1 MNISEIFIRRPVATV
16 LISIAILLAG
26 IVGLKLLPQSNMP
39 NIDLPTIQVTAV
51 LPGASPETMASS
63 VATPLEKQFSAIS
76 GLDSM
81 NSTST
86 TGMTQITLQ
95 FDLSRKIDAA
105 AQDVQAAISI
115 ASYQLPSDM
124 PAPPSYQKINPA
136 IQPIL
141 FLAVTSD
148 TLPLSTVNYYASKYI
163 SQRISTVSG
172 VAQVQV
178 YGSQKYAVRIQLN
191 PEALAARGIG
201 MDEVVAAVKTGNV
214 NLPTGILSGSTKAF
228 TVESNGQLEDAAA
241 YRNLIIAYRDG
252 SPLRLGE
259 VAQVVDSVEETRVSA
274 WLNNERRALV
284 IAIQRQPGTNT
295 VAVVDRVRKL
305 LPELKGQMPASIKL
319 EVFFDMSQSI
329 RESVHEVKLTL
340 LLTMCLVVLVIF
352 LFLRNIPA
360 TIIPGAALAMSI
372 IGTFA
377 VMYFAGFSLN
387 ILSLMALAL
396 CTGFV
401 VDDAIVMLEN
411 IVRHVEQ
418 KEEPYQ
424 AALKGSREIGF
435 TIIAMTL
442 SLVVVFVPVL
452 FMGGV
457 LGRIFREFA
466 VTISAAILI
475 SGFISL
481 FLTPMLASHFLRI
494 HTLSERHSRF
504 YNYLENGL
512 TRLRLGYRNSLR
524 KVMEH
529 RLATIVVG
537 FAVLLATFFL
547 FAKIPKGFIP
557 SEDFNFLIVQT
568 EANQGISFDSMAA
581 HQRAAAEIFTRD
593 TNVDLMMHVVGF
605 MGAGNTGFMFV
616 RLKPRAERLLDA
628 DGVIEELRGKVSGIP
643 GIKVFM
649 QNPSAI
655 QIGAHSMKSPYQF
668 TLQSPNTG
676 ELYRYTEILENR
688 MKNVEEI
695 QDVSSDLQ
703 MQNPQVKVIID
714 RDKASALGISSYQ
727 VEDLLFS
734 AYGSRSVSTIF
745 MPEDQYSV
753 IMELQ
758 DRYQR
763 DPSALLKL
771 YLRSNTGAL
780 VPLSAV
786 ATMGQSVGPVS
797 INHQGQLP
805 SANISFSLK
814 PGISIGEASAAVQ
827 KLAMETLP
835 TSINGNFQGT
845 AQVFQSSAKTFLWLF
860 LGAILIIY
868 IVLGIL
874 YEDFIHPITIL
885 SGLPSAAFGALLALL
900 VFRVELN
907 IYAIVGILM
916 LIGIVKKNAIMMI
929 DFAVQGM
936 RNEGKSG
943 REAIFDGCL
952 IRFRPILMTSVAA
965 FIGSLPIAIGL
976 GAHAAGRR
984 PLGLAVAGG
993 LLFSQVLTLYLTPV
1007 FFTYMEDF
1015 KKWLRRFS
1023 RHKNP

>member
-1 MNISEIFIRRPVATV
+1 MSISEIFIRRPVATV

-26 IVGLKLLPQSNMP
+26 VVGFKLLPQSTMP
-39 NIDLPTIQVTAV
+39 NIDLPTIQVTAA

-63 VATPLEKQFSAIS
+63 VATPLEKEFSAIS

-81 NSTST
+81 NSTSS

-95 FDLSRKIDAA
+95 FNLSRKIDAA

-141 FLAVTSD
+141 FLNVTSE
-148 TLPLSTVNYYASKYI
+148 TMPLSRVNYYASKYI
-163 SQRISTVSG
+163 SQRLSMVDG

-178 YGSQKYAVRIQLN
+178 YGAQKYAVRIQLD
-191 PEALAARGIG
+191 PEKLAAHSVG
-201 MDEVVAAVKTGNV
+201 MDEVVAAIKAGNV
-214 NLPTGILSGSTKAF
+214 NLPTGVLNGSARTF
-228 TVESNGQLEDAAA
+228 TVESNGQLENADA
-241 YRNLIIAYRDG
+241 YRNLIIAYRNE

-259 VAQVVDSVEETRVSA
+259 VAQVIDSVEEIRTAA
-274 WLNNERRALV
+274 WLNNDQRALV
-284 IAIQRQPGTNT
+284 LAIQRQPGTNT

-305 LPELKGQMPASIKL
+305 LPELQAQLPASIKL
-319 EVFFDMSQSI
+319 EIFFDMSQSI
-329 RESVHEVKLTL
+329 RESVREVKFTL
-340 LLTMCLVVLVIF
+340 LITMLLVIMVIF
-352 LFLRNIPA
+352 LFLRNVPA
-360 TIIPGAALAMSI
+360 TVIPGAALAMSI

-377 VMYFAGFSLN
+377 VMYFSGFSLN
-387 ILSLMALAL
+387 ILSLMALSL

-411 IVRHVEQ
+411 IVRHVEH

-424 AALKGSREIGF
+424 AALNGSKEIGF

-457 LGRIFREFA
+457 LGRIFKEFA

-481 FLTPMLASHFLRI
+481 FLTPMLCSRFLRV
-494 HTLSERHSRF
+494 HPVGEKHNRF

-512 TRLRLGYRNSLR
+512 AWLRLGYEKSLR
-524 KVMEH
+524 KVMEY
-529 RLATIVVG
+529 RLVTIVIG
-537 FAVLLATFFL
+537 FVVLIATGFL
-547 FAKIPKGFIP
+547 FARIPKGFIP
-557 SEDFNFLIVQT
+557 NEDWNVLLTQT
-568 EANQGISFDSMAA
+568 EAVQGISFDSMAA
-581 HQRAAAEIFTRD
+581 HQRAVAEVIGRNS
-593 TNVDLMMHVVGF
+593 NVEMIMHVVGF
-605 MGAGNTGFMFV
+605 MGTANTGFMFV
-616 RLKPRAERLLDA
+616 RLKPRVERTLDA
-628 DGVIEELRGKVSGIP
+628 DGVIESLRGEISGIP

-649 QNPSAI
+649 QNPPAI
-655 QIGAHSMKSPYQF
+655 PIGAHEMKSPYQF
-668 TLQSPNTG
+668 TLQSPNTA
-676 ELYRYTEILENR
+676 ELYRYTEILEEK
-688 MKNVEEI
+688 MKGIEGI

-703 MQNPQVKVIID
+703 MQNPQVKVEID

-727 VEDLLFS
+727 IEDLLFS
-734 AYGSRSVSTIF
+734 AYGSRKVSTIF
-745 MPEDQYSV
+745 MPEDQYNV
-753 IMELQ
+753 ILELQ
-758 DRYQR
+758 DQYQR
-763 DPSALLKL
+763 DPSALSKL
-771 YLRSNTGAL
+771 YLHSNTGAL
-780 VPLSAV
+780 IPLSAV
-786 ATMGQSVGPVS
+786 VKTGQSVGPVS

-805 SANISFSLK
+805 SATIAFGLK
-814 PGISIGEASAAVQ
+814 PGISLGGASAAV
-827 KLAMETLP
+827 KKMAIETLP

-845 AQVFQSSAKTFLWLF
+845 AQVFQSSAKGFLWLF

-900 VFRVELN
+900 IFRMELN

-943 REAIFDGCL
+943 KEAILDGCL
-952 IRFRPILMTSVAA
+952 IRFRPIIMTSTAA

-993 LLFSQVLTLYLTPV
+993 LLFSQILTLYLTPV

-1015 KKWLRRFS
+1015 KKWLKRFS
-1023 RHKNP
+1023 RHKNL